1 VGDTTTEAP
10 SAGLRVERG
19 ICYALFA
26 YDAGLA
32 IDLDQSE
39 RRITAATA
47 RAGIPHKHRTPRYFE
62 FRPAPLRV
70 RLAIEPIAVGSFR
83 THAFVDVVLYDFGAV
98 SVAYQ
103 IALGG
108 PFTDLIALSEHLYDE
123 TRMLTDSRRHVERLL
138 ETVAPAVTRVGLGEA
153 VEPYAVFEINAL
165 APACTPEALYTTH
178 AHDVARLLRSERGPL
193 SAEEVA
199 DAVAQRIS
207 FSPDDIAII
216 DWDATLVAGVD
227 AEDVRAVLEF
237 ANVELLEMRHLDQ
250 QLDDALDESYE
261 TLSRR
266 GSRFGFARSARA
278 DLRRVGQLQVDNAL
292 LFEGVNNALKLLGD
306 QYLARVYRIASA
318 RFHLGEWDASI
329 LRKLQSLESIYQKLA
344 DQAATRRTELLEWI
358 IILLIAVELALPLVV
373 HLAGER

>member
-1 VGDTTTEAP
+1 MHGDALTT
-10 SAGLRVERG
+10 SLHVDRG
-19 ICYALFA
+19 VCYALFA

-62 FRPAPLRV
+62 YRPAPLRV
-70 RLAIEPIAVGSFR
+70 RLAMEPIPLGSFR
-83 THAFVDVVLYDFGAV
+83 THDFADAVLYDFGAI
-98 SVAYQ
+98 SVTYQ
-103 IALGG
+103 IGLACPL
-108 PFTDLIALSEHLYDE
+108 TDLIALSEQLYDDA
-123 TRMLTDSRRHVERLL
+123 RLIADSRRHVERLL
-138 ETVAPAVTRVGLGEA
+138 ETVAPAVTRAQLAEA
-153 VEPYAVFEINAL
+153 VEPYAVFELAAL
-165 APACTPEALYTTH
+165 SPACPPQALFTTH
-178 AHDVARLLRSERGPL
+178 AHDVARILRSERGPL
-193 SAEEVA
+193 SSQEVD

-207 FSPDDIAII
+207 FAPDDVAII
-216 DWDATLVAGVD
+216 DWDATLIAGDD

-266 GSRFGFARSARA
+266 ASRFGFARATRA

-318 RFHLGEWDASI
+318 RFHLGEWDESI

-344 DQAATRRTELLEWI
+344 DQAANRRTELLEWI
-358 IILLIAVELALPLVV
+358 IIVLIAIELAVPFVPRLI
-373 HLAGER
+373 GSR